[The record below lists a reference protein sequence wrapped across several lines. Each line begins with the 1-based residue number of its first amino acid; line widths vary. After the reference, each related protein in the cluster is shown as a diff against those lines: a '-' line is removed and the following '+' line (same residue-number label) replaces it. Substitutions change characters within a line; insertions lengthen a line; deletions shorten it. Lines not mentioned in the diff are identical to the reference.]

1 MWTDAVVPAAVL
13 VTEIVVVVLT
23 AVRIARAVAPGRG
36 EVLDRAVIGLVV
48 ASAHVIGVLLLLGAV
63 GVLRRGPVL
72 AAIVLVGACAFRL
85 VPRVQVERAPR
96 RAMRPA
102 TVVASLAG
110 LWFFVLWLV
119 SSVGSPSAESDTNQ
133 YHLPNAAFWMRRA
146 SLWPLPPATPGYFT
160 ATYPSN
166 GELAGL
172 WLMLPTHDDRLA
184 YVAPLVFAVLVV
196 LGAALLARELGGS
209 APTGALVGIA
219 VATSPLV
226 YSTQVRSL
234 MVDLPAA
241 AGLVAGLALG
251 LGARRRGDRARLVRA
266 GVAFG
271 LAIGAKYPALL
282 PGVVG
287 MAAVVA
293 LAPRRARVRA
303 AGWVALGAAPMAVF
317 WYLRTWIATGNP
329 IFPKGVTVAGHAL
342 LTGGRSPLNL
352 YATSV
357 LAHIRTGNTEV
368 LARWARL
375 GRSELGPA
383 LLLIAAGVAV
393 VAWQLWSKRNRL
405 WLLLAA
411 IVGISALSYLA
422 TPFTG
427 GGPNGLAFLV
437 ASQLRYAL
445 PFAFL
450 AAAVAGSLPGRVVLP
465 PAVAAIAFNV
475 VQLVRGPAFR
485 ADITPSAAA
494 LALASLVAVVIVAPL
509 VSHAAGSY
517 DPASWV
523 ERMRT
528 RRPRPLA
535 PVAALG
541 TAAVLVAAVAAPAAA
556 LLHRVHPR
564 SRRDLVAAALGR
576 SDAPS
581 RLVLLVGVID
591 VRPSLGPQ
599 LSRDVVSVRGVGA
612 AHEEPVGTTAALDRQ
627 VAALQ
632 PAVIVVGPS
641 PIATP
646 DGWAPPGWRKVG
658 NGSGGEVY
666 VPPPASTGNV
676 DAPPLPPVP
685 SAG

>member
-48 ASAHVIGVLLLLGAV
+48 ATAHVIGVLLLLGAV

-72 AAIVLVGACAFRL
+72 GAIVLVGACAFRL

-96 RAMRPA
+96 RALRPA
-102 TVVASLAG
+102 TVITSLAG

-209 APTGALVGIA
+209 APTGALVGVA

-251 LGARRRGDRARLVRA
+251 LGARRRGDRVRLVLA

-282 PGVVG
+282 PGVVA
-287 MAAVVA
+287 MAAVGA
-293 LAPRRARVRA
+293 LAPRGTRVRA
-303 AGWVALGAAPMAVF
+303 AGWVALGAAPMAAF

-329 IFPKGVTVAGHAL
+329 IFPKSVTVAGHTL
-342 LTGGRSPLNL
+342 LAGGRSPLNL

-383 LLLIAAGVAV
+383 LLLIAAGMAV
-393 VAWQLWSKRNRL
+393 VGWQLWSKRNRL

-411 IVGISALSYLA
+411 VVGISALSYLA

-450 AAAVAGSLPGRVVLP
+450 AAGVAGTLPPRVVWP

-485 ADITPSAAA
+485 ADITPSTAA
-494 LALASLVAVVIVAPL
+494 LALASLAAVTAVAL
-509 VSHAAGSY
+509 VSVAGGAF

-523 ERMRT
+523 DRVRT
-528 RRPRPLA
+528 RRSRRLT

-541 TAAVLVAAVAAPAAA
+541 VAAVLVAALAAPAAA
-556 LLHRVHPR
+556 LLRRVHPR
-564 SRRDLVAAALGR
+564 PIRDLVAAALGR

-591 VRPSLGPQ
+591 VRPTLGPQ

-646 DGWAPPGWRKVG
+646 DGWTPPGWRKVG
-658 NGSGGEVY
+658 DGAGGEVY

-676 DAPPLPPVP
+676 GTPPLPPVP